1 MAEHLLKD
9 RVALVTGGTKGIG
22 KAICLH
28 LAEQGARVASL
39 YGHDREAAL
48 KFRKEFLEHDYRG
61 DVFQCDVSDPE
72 QVARTVELVAAL
84 YGRID
89 VLVNNAGITR
99 DRTVVK
105 MEIDDWQQVLQT
117 NLSSCFFLCRTVLP
131 YMASQQYG
139 RIVNISSVIGLSG
152 NLGQAN
158 YASAKAGLLGL
169 TKTLALEVARKGI
182 TVNAVA
188 PGFVRTEMTGK
199 IAPDVV
205 EKIVER
211 IPMRRFAE
219 PREISRVVIFLAQ
232 EESAYITGQVYGI
245 NGGLYM

>member
-1 MAEHLLKD
+1 
-9 RVALVTGGTKGIG
+9 VALVTGGTRGIG

-28 LAEQGARVASL
+28 LAEHGARVACL
-39 YGHDREAAL
+39 YGHDRDAA
-48 KFRKEFLEHDYRG
+48 KAFHKELLEHDYHG
-61 DVFQCDVSDPE
+61 DVFQCDVSEPE
-72 QVARTVELVAAL
+72 QVAHTVELVGAL

-99 DRTVVK
+99 DRTVAK
-105 MEIDDWQQVLQT
+105 MEIDDWQRVLQT
-117 NLSSCFFLCRTVLP
+117 NLSSCFFLCRAVLP
-131 YMASQQYG
+131 YMAAQQYG
-139 RIVNISSVIGLSG
+139 RIINISSVIGLSG
-152 NLGQAN
+152 NMGQAN
-158 YASAKAGLLGL
+158 YASAKAGLIGL

-188 PGFVRTEMTGK
+188 PGFVKTEMTGK
-199 IAPDVV
+199 IPPEVV

-219 PREISRVVIFLAQ
+219 PREISRVVVFLA
-232 EESAYITGQVYGI
+232 EEASAYITGQVYGI